1 MRIPWVETPAHV
13 RELFHATTD
22 VVVVDVYDILVFND
36 EGEEQDP
43 VDGCRIFVRTRR
55 IAQKICEMTGWHPD
69 EIPNL
74 DLGYRPAAT
83 FTLIREASE
92 AQYRLESFLDKE
104 KIYRRGRWINTYQPP
119 ES

>member
-1 MRIPWVETPAHV
+1 MRIPWVETPACV
-13 RELFHATTD
+13 RELFQTTTD
-22 VVVVDVYDILVFND
+22 VVVVDVYDIPVFDD

-55 IAQKICEMTGWHPD
+55 ITQKIREMTGWHPD

-83 FTLIREASE
+83 FTLAGDAENVR
-92 AQYRLESFLDKE
+92 YLLESFLDKE
-104 KIYRRGRWINTYQPP
+104 CVYRRGRWINTYQPP
-119 ES
+119 EL